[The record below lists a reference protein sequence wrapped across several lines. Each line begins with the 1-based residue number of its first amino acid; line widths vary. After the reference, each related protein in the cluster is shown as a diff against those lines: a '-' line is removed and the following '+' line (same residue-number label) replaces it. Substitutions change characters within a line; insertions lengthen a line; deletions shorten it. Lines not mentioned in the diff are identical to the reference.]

1 MTGVGF
7 GPDNIYRSGGEES
20 LTPGSNILSSIGD
33 LDPLDILFEG
43 DEEEEEEEDRDRNNN
58 FGKKYNNGF
67 GSEKFN
73 NFNDFETR
81 FEYNDRRENDIA
93 LKSELSALIED
104 IGKQGQGQGE
114 GEGEEGTGSRR
125 DRRARKFGDNNRVG
139 AGEDDESR
147 LISNMIREIGK
158 NEDHYDSDIMNSIQA
173 NTVPYAS
180 NDMDSIYDEK
190 EVEEEEIEVEEEE
203 DIYAEEE
210 AAHENKEEDLEEEYS
225 LIGDD

>member
-7 GPDNIYRSGGEES
+7 GPDNIYRTGGEES
-20 LTPGSNILSSIGD
+20 LAPGSSILSSIGD

-43 DEEEEEEEDRDRNNN
+43 DEEEEEEEDRDRNSN

-81 FEYNDRRENDIA
+81 FDYNDRQENESA
-93 LKSELSALIED
+93 LKNELSALIED
-104 IGKQGQGQGE
+104 IGKQG
-114 GEGEEGTGSRR
+114 EEETGSRR
-125 DRRARKFGDNNRVG
+125 DRRARKFGDTNSVG

-158 NEDHYDSDIMNSIQA
+158 NEDQYDSDIINSIQA
-173 NTVPYAS
+173 NSALYTS

-190 EVEEEEIEVEEEE
+190 EVEEEEIEVEE
-203 DIYAEEE
+203 DIYEEE
-210 AAHENKEEDLEEEYS
+210 VVHENKEEDLEEEYS

>member
-1 MTGVGF
+1 MTGIGF

-20 LTPGSNILSSIGD
+20 LTPGGSILSSIGD

-43 DEEEEEEEDRDRNNN
+43 DEEEEEEEEDRDRNYN
-58 FGKKYNNGF
+58 FSKKYSNGF
-67 GSEKFN
+67 GSEKSN

-81 FEYNDRRENDIA
+81 FEYNDRLENESA
-93 LKSELSALIED
+93 LKNQLSALIDD
-104 IGKQGQGQGE
+104 IGKQ
-114 GEGEEGTGSRR
+114 GEEGTGSRR
-125 DRRARKFGDNNRVG
+125 DRRARKFGDNSSVG

-158 NEDHYDSDIMNSIQA
+158 NEDQYDSDIMNSIQA
-173 NTVPYAS
+173 NSVPYAA

-190 EVEEEEIEVEEEE
+190 EVEEEEIEVEE
-203 DIYAEEE
+203 DIYAEEV
-210 AAHENKEEDLEEEYS
+210 AHENKEEDLEDEYS